1 VSTQLEQLQAALAS
15 TYAVERELGAGG
27 MATVYLARDLKHDR
41 QVAIKVLHQ
50 DLAAT
55 IGAERFEREIK
66 LAAKLQHP
74 HILGLYDS
82 GSAGSLLYYVMPF
95 VDGES
100 LRDRL
105 DREGQLPVEDA
116 IQITLE
122 VADALGHAHKLK
134 IVHRDIK
141 PENILLTGGHALVA
155 DFGIA
160 RAADEAGAAKLTQT
174 GMAIGT
180 PVYMSPE
187 QGVGEKVG
195 PASDIYSLGCMLY
208 EMLAGEAPFTG
219 KNAVQIMA
227 RHAMEQVPSIRIIRQ
242 SVPEEVEEA
251 IFAAMGKVPADRPK
265 TTAEFAEIMGM
276 PLGATAT
283 LRVMGRTA
291 TRRTPSGMTRSYA
304 GVPVLV
310 PLWKRPWA
318 IAAVAVVLVGG
329 GLAAWQLG
337 SGGSGAP
344 LAVGGLDPRRIA
356 VLYFDDNSNSP
367 AGANG
372 ALADGLTEGLIQTLM
387 QVQGLNVVSRTG
399 VEPFRDAGVTLDS
412 IGRALQAGTLVR
424 GSITPDGDRIRV
436 SVSLIDGNSGA
447 DLGERASFDG
457 ATTDLLGVRDS
468 LALEVAALIRTRV
481 GQEVRLRDQRSN
493 TRSADAWLLVQRA
506 EQLRKAGETASAA
519 GDTLGR
525 RRAFADADSLLG
537 MAEQL
542 DGRWADPIIMRGLI
556 AYRWSRLLPRGE
568 QLQLQEWIGVGLG
581 HVNRALALDPG
592 HADALELR
600 GNLQYWRYLRGLEP
614 DPTRAAAL
622 LASAQ
627 EDLEAATRSNPNQ
640 AGAWASLSHLY
651 SYTGT
656 VVDQKLAA
664 TKALEADAFL
674 VDAGTIM
681 SRLFLAS
688 YDLGQFPDADRWCQ
702 ETRRRYPTSFQ
713 APRCE
718 LFLLTTSARSPDPAR
733 AWVLADSVLAM
744 APANTRDYQRLHSRI
759 LVAAVLGRAGLADS
773 ALRVINSS
781 LGDEQLNPTRDLAL
795 FGAFAATQ
803 ANDTARAVSLLGI
816 YLNANPRARG
826 GLGEDPGWWFRGISQ
841 DPRFRQLVGP

>member
-1 VSTQLEQLQAALAS
+1 MSTQLEQLQAALAS

-82 GSAGSLLYYVMPF
+82 GAAGGLLYYVMPF

-105 DREGQLPVEDA
+105 DREGQLSVEDA

-122 VADALGHAHKLK
+122 VADALGHAHKQN

-160 RAADEAGAAKLTQT
+160 RAADDAGAAKLTQT

-208 EMLAGEAPFTG
+208 EMLAGEPPFTG

-251 IFAAMGKVPADRPK
+251 IFAAMGKAPADRPK

-283 LRVMGRTA
+283 LRVMGRTS

-304 GVPVLV
+304 AIPAPVPV
-310 PLWKRPWA
+310 WKRPWA
-318 IAAVAVVLVGG
+318 IAAAAVVLVGG

-337 SGGSGAP
+337 PGGSGALP
-344 LAVGGLDPRRIA
+344 AAGGLDPRRIA
-356 VLYFDDNSNSP
+356 VLYFDDNSP
-367 AGANG
+367 TGANG

-399 VEPFRDAGVTLDS
+399 VEPFRDTGVSPDS
-412 IGRALQAGTLVR
+412 IGRALNAGTLVR
-424 GSITPDGDRIRV
+424 GSVTPEGDRIRV

-447 DLGERASFDG
+447 DLGERASFERV
-457 ATTDLLGVRDS
+457 ASDLLGVRDS

-519 GDTLGR
+519 GDTVGR

-542 DGRWADPIIMRGLI
+542 DGRWVDPIILRGLI

-568 QLQLQEWIGVGLG
+568 QLQLQEWINVGLG
-581 HVNRALALDPG
+581 HVNRALALDAG

-600 GNLQYWRYLRGLEP
+600 GNLRYWSYLRGLEP
-614 DPTRAAAL
+614 DPARAEAL

-640 AGAWASLSHLY
+640 AGAYASLSHLY
-651 SYTGT
+651 SYTAT
-656 VVDQKLAA
+656 VVEQKLAG
-664 TKALEADAFL
+664 TRALEADAFL
-674 VDAGTIM
+674 ADAGTIM

-688 YDLGQFPDADRWCQ
+688 YDLGQFPDAERWCR

-718 LFLLTTSARSPDPAR
+718 LFLLTTSARNPDPAR
-733 AWVLADSVLAM
+733 AWLLADSVATM
-744 APANTRDYQRLHSRI
+744 APATNRDYQRLHSRM
-759 LVAAVLGRAGLADS
+759 LVAAVLGRAGQADS
-773 ALRVINSS
+773 ALSVINSS

-795 FGAFAATQ
+795 FGAFAATR
-803 ANDTARAVSLLGI
+803 ANDTARAVSLLAI

-826 GLGEDPGWWFRGISQ
+826 GLGEDPGWWFRDIST
-841 DPRFRQLVGP
+841 DARFRQLIGP